1 MGDPKFPSK
10 HYDTPSHPW
19 QKVRIEEESGLIHQY
34 GLKNKREIWRANT
47 KVREMRRQAR
57 RLTAN
62 SSDDQAQK
70 EKNLLLAKLN
80 RLGMLEQN
88 SGLED
93 VLIMTPENVLDRR
106 LQTQVYLQGLS
117 STVKQARQLIVHG
130 HISIDGAVV
139 RVPGIL
145 VTKLQEKNISYSP
158 TSALNSDLHPVRPR
172 IQEKYDDEMEE
183 SVEEEKADVK
193 GIEEKAED
201 AKTENKAES
210 KVVEEKTVKDAK
222 TENKAESKVVEEKT
236 VKDAKTEDKTKSEQV
251 EETKVEKK

>member
-57 RLTAN
+57 KLTAN

-172 IQEKYDDEMEE
+172 VQEKHDDEMEE
-183 SVEEEKADVK
+183 SVEEEKADEK
-193 GIEEKAED
+193 GI
-201 AKTENKAES
+201 
-210 KVVEEKTVKDAK
+210 EEKTVKDAK
-222 TENKAESKVVEEKT
+222 TEDKAESKEVEEKT

-251 EETKVEKK
+251 EETKADTVEKK

>member
-1 MGDPKFPSK
+1 MGHPKFPSK

-57 RLTAN
+57 KLTAN
-62 SSDDQAQK
+62 SSDEQAQK

-93 VLIMTPENVLDRR
+93 VLTMTPESVLDRR

-130 HISIDGAVV
+130 HISIDGAVA

-158 TSALNSDLHPVRPR
+158 TSALNSDLHPVRPG
-172 IQEKYDDEMEE
+172 IQEKTDDEMEE
-183 SVEEEKADVK
+183 PIVEKADEK
-193 GIEEKAED
+193 DAKTEEKAED
-201 AKTENKAES
+201 AKTEEKAEDAKTEEKAES
-210 KVVEEKTVKDAK
+210 K
-222 TENKAESKVVEEKT
+222 
-236 VKDAKTEDKTKSEQV
+236 QV

>member
-1 MGDPKFPSK
+1 MGHPKFPSK

-57 RLTAN
+57 KLTAN

-93 VLIMTPENVLDRR
+93 VLTMTSESVLDRR

-130 HISIDGAVV
+130 HISIDGAVA
-139 RVPGIL
+139 RIPGIL
-145 VTKLQEKNISYSP
+145 VTKLQEKNITYSP

-183 SVEEEKADVK
+183 SVEEKKAD
-193 GIEEKAED
+193 EK
-201 AKTENKAES
+201 
-210 KVVEEKTVKDAK
+210 VI
-222 TENKAESKVVEEKT
+222 EEKT